1 VQKAARALSVHRQQF
16 ADGQQQRANDL
27 ERELNKLR
35 SDHEQQIQQASLV
48 RATAAGETTF

>member
-1 VQKAARALSVHRQQF
+1 MQKAARALSVHRQQF